1 MRKLFNNIKNTAVNT
16 FGKVAEKA
24 KEVVEDVKGLTQST
38 ETILLVVF
46 VVVLIGA
53 FFAPAITEW
62 FADVIT
68 NLGTKTDDLFKF
80 APTTQ
85 T

>member
-1 MRKLFNNIKNTAVNT
+1 MRKLFNNIKKTAVNT
-16 FGKVAEKA
+16 FGKVTEKA

-68 NLGTKTDDLFKF
+68 NLSDKTDSLFDF
-80 APTTQ
+80 APTAQ

>member
-16 FGKVAEKA
+16 FGKVTEKA

-68 NLGTKTDDLFKF
+68 NLSDKTDSLFDF